1 MPDAFCRRI
10 KPNYG
15 ILQLHKIGFALFL
28 FKKRQKIKKNL
39 KKSAKCIA
47 KIKNKVYY
55 IVKGK
60 CRTMRV
66 RPALL
71 YKIDNGGHKHA
82 IRI

>member
-1 MPDAFCRRI
+1 V
-10 KPNYG
+10 
-15 ILQLHKIGFALFL
+15 QLPKNDFL
-28 FKKRQKIKKNL
+28 PFLVKKQQKNKKNL

-60 CRTMRV
+60 CRTMPV
-66 RPALL
+66 RRAYPLI
-71 YKIDNGGHKHA
+71 IDNGGHKHA